1 MKIAFPYQGENVCL
15 EQASYR
21 QVSGSGTE
29 MQVLSMLWLQASW
42 FSVTVMNGIL
52 GIVC

>member
-15 EQASYR
+15 EQASSK
-21 QVSGSGTE
+21 QVSGTE